1 MLADLACV
9 AIDRRRFAA
18 RPPPYDPE
26 LCMEGTW
33 LLCWKLVPS
42 PRWGGDPFIVEREVG
57 CRSLATVAQ
66 ARNKRCQMV

>member
-1 MLADLACV
+1 MLVALAAV
-9 AIDRRRFAA
+9 AIDCRRLR
-18 RPPPYDPE
+18 RPPPNEPA

-33 LLCWKLVPS
+33 PPCWKPVP
-42 PRWGGDPFIVEREVG
+42 PPGWGGEPFIVEREVG